1 MNTTI
6 AHFAKTAFDAMLV
19 SLRVVFALIV
29 ITGPLLALPALGA
42 GDELHKS
49 KGGGAVLLATLQR
62 GRL

>member
-1 MNTTI
+1 MAKKMTD
-6 AHFAKTAFDAMLV
+6 FAKTALNALLV
-19 SLRVVFALIV
+19 SFRIAFALMV

-42 GDELHKS
+42 GDEIYKS